1 MKNESDAFSV
11 ERRNKVEQ
19 ELKKEREDA
28 AVLTRVWQ
36 TGEWTEITTNSN

>member
-1 MKNESDAFSV
+1 MRNDELGYTLRNE
-11 ERRNKVEQ
+11 VEQ

-36 TGEWTEITTNSN
+36 TGEWTEIRTNLN